1 MFVAHETIGSRP
13 LDHALTS
20 TRFGTTGR
28 EKSECSNGA
37 DSRKIEP
44 ETREAVTSPCNMEQR
59 ERERKREKEKRR
71 AMNRERREGRER
83 FVETASETSN
93 PKRVK
98 QKL

>member
-1 MFVAHETIGSRP
+1 MSVP
-13 LDHALTS
+13 
-20 TRFGTTGR
+20 TGR
-28 EKSECSNGA
+28 TVEKLNLKRVKRLQA
-37 DSRKIEP
+37 RVIWSREKE
-44 ETREAVTSPCNMEQR
+44 R
-59 ERERKREKEKRR
+59 ERERKKKRR